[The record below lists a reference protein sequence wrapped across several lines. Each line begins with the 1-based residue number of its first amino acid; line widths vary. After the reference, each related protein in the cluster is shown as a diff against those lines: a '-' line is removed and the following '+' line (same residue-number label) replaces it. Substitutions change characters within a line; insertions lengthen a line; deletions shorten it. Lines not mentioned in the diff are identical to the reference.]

1 MSASNHFQSLLLSCI
16 KHFTTKREQT
26 LSHSPEKLWITKAI
40 YQLNKYNKGWLNT
53 NLAEIPTL
61 LTIDRVGQGF
71 LGIQYIGVFNFR
83 YTVFLCLKLGIKYSL
98 SINFGYLQ
106 SNYYKNQ
113 ECNHCFFSLL
123 LLSFSLFFLFL
134 LSSFFVAVI
143 LELLMLKKRA
153 FWCLFTQITANF
165 VTLVFKKLVR
175 CISPL
180 LPQFQVW
187 PSKLKLFCLQ
197 SIDSERNLKNT
208 QSTMDKVGCGKL
220 EAREK
225 SCFKWKAIF
234 FASKENE
241 CKGR

>member
-1 MSASNHFQSLLLSCI
+1 M
-16 KHFTTKREQT
+16 
-26 LSHSPEKLWITKAI
+26 
-40 YQLNKYNKGWLNT
+40 
-53 NLAEIPTL
+53 
-61 LTIDRVGQGF
+61 
-71 LGIQYIGVFNFR
+71 QYIGLFNFR
-83 YTVFLCLKLGIKYSL
+83 YTVFLCLKSGIKYSL
-98 SINFGYLQ
+98 SINYGYLQ

-113 ECNHCFFSLL
+113 ECNHCLFSLL

-153 FWCLFTQITANF
+153 FWCLFTQVTANC

-187 PSKLKLFCLQ
+187 PSKLKLFCSQ
-197 SIDSERNLKNT
+197 SIDSERKPKEHTINHG
-208 QSTMDKVGCGKL
+208 QSGM
-220 EAREK
+220 
-225 SCFKWKAIF
+225 WKTWSPGEILFQVESHF

-241 CKGR
+241 CKWR

>member
-1 MSASNHFQSLLLSCI
+1 MAEYKFSRNTDF
-16 KHFTTKREQT
+16 
-26 LSHSPEKLWITKAI
+26 I
-40 YQLNKYNKGWLNT
+40 YYRQGR
-53 NLAEIPTL
+53 P
-61 LTIDRVGQGF
+61 GF

-106 SNYYKNQ
+106 INYYKNQ
-113 ECNHCFFSLL
+113 ECNHCFFFLL

-197 SIDSERNLKNT
+197 SIDSERKPKEHAINHGQSGMWKTWSPGEILFQVESHFFCKWRVWMQVKVKNFPKLKGYISQNISSNSWNSIQGWPGGVWDTKIPEINLPIY
-208 QSTMDKVGCGKL
+208 QKL
-220 EAREK
+220 Y
-225 SCFKWKAIF
+225 
-234 FASKENE
+234 
-241 CKGR
+241 